1 MAIASNI
8 SSKAILAGNRRALAK
23 AITLVESHHPD
34 HIKPAQQLLDELL
47 PHTGNSIR
55 IGISG
60 IPGVGKSTFI
70 EALGLYLIRQGKRV
84 AVLAVDPSSP
94 MAGGSI
100 LGDKTRM
107 EHLARESNAFI
118 RPSPTSGS
126 LGGVAHKTRETMLLV
141 EAAAYDVVLVET
153 VGVGQSEYEVASM
166 VDFFTVLML
175 PNAGDELQGI
185 KKGILELADALL
197 VNKSDGESVALANM
211 TKQHYENAFHL
222 LRQSSFWTPQV
233 LPISALEN
241 NNIDTVWGM
250 VIDYIAQSK
259 QQGSF
264 TQKRAT
270 QNRHWLDKLVHQL
283 LEQCLMNNPEAQA
296 LWPGLERDVV
306 DGKTTPFSA
315 AKAII
320 DTLN

>member
-1 MAIASNI
+1 MTALGI
-8 SSKAILAGNRRALAK
+8 STEDILAGNRRALAK
-23 AITLVESHHPD
+23 AITLVESHHPE
-34 HIKPAQQLLDELL
+34 HIQQAQHMLDTLL

-70 EALGLYLIRQGKRV
+70 EAFGLYLIEQGKRV

-94 MAGGSI
+94 LAGGSI

-107 EHLARESNAFI
+107 EHLARHKNAFI

-126 LGGVAHKTRETMLLV
+126 LGGVAHKTREALLLV
-141 EAAAYDVVLVET
+141 EAAGYDVILVET
-153 VGVGQSEYEVASM
+153 VGVGQSEYEVAGM

-197 VNKSDGESVALANM
+197 VNKADGESVQLAKM
-211 TKQHYENAFHL
+211 TQQHYENAFHL
-222 LRQSSFWTPQV
+222 LRQTSFWTPQV

-241 NNIDTVWGM
+241 ENIDTAWGM
-250 VIDYIAQSK
+250 VIDYVSQAK
-259 QQGSF
+259 ERGSF
-264 TQKRAT
+264 NKKRAR

-283 LEQCLMNNPEAQA
+283 LEQVLMQNPEAQA
-296 LWPGLERDVV
+296 LWPCLERDVV
-306 DGKTTPFSA
+306 DGKITPYSA

-320 DTLN
+320 GTL